1 MAQQLIVQGDRLP
14 VLDLLVGIVTMLLL
28 LFMLRVLTRMGL
40 RLLRILVLP
49 VGALVLVLMLSM
61 LMTVGA
67 RVMGV
72 GLHVR
77 PAMLGMLSTGV
88 ACCGSAMDVTGV
100 VAVMVV
106 AGRLRVA
113 ALPVGI
119 IVAGIWPVGI
129 AAGLVWPVGMAAR
142 LTRWQ
147 AVSGLLLLTGFRA
160 WGWFTGWLGKV
171 GRCMGGKL

>member
-1 MAQQLIVQGDRLP
+1 M
-14 VLDLLVGIVTMLLL
+14 LDLLVGIVTMLLL
-28 LFMLRVLTRMGL
+28 FMLRMLTRMGL
-40 RLLRILVLP
+40 RLRILVLP
-49 VGALVLVLMLSM
+49 IGALVLVLMLSM

-72 GLHVR
+72 GLHVM

-100 VAVMVV
+100 VAVMVM

-147 AVSGLLLLTGFRA
+147 AVSGLLLLTGFGA

-171 GRCMGGKL
+171 GRLVGPCMLGGCMGGKL

>member
-49 VGALVLVLMLSM
+49 VGALVMLSM

-147 AVSGLLLLTGFRA
+147 AVSGLLLLTGLRA